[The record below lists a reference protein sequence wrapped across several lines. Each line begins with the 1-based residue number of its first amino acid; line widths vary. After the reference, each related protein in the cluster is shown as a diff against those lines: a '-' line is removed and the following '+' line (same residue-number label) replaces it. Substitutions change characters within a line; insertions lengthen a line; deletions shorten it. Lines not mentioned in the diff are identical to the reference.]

1 MKNWGRIILTVGCA
15 WLFTLP
21 LHAQSFLENALT
33 FSQTPPSGSAR
44 ITALGGASTA
54 LGGDYST
61 SYSNPAGLG
70 MYNRSEFTISPAF
83 NTYSS
88 TASYLGN
95 QDQDSRSVIAVP
107 GISLVIH
114 SPYQNT
120 DNGFLGGSLGISMT
134 RTNDFNSTGFYHGT
148 NTNSS
153 IIDYFIDYA
162 NGNSTNIF
170 EQGGDYYNDPIGL
183 SYHTYLIDPTAP
195 GGPQYTTIVNSPLVP
210 AQSEQI
216 VTKGSNNQWNFSYG
230 ANYKDK
236 LFLGASIGLSSLHYV
251 NRKDYQEYF
260 SNDTLNYLSLGEKVD
275 IRGSG
280 VNATFGVTARP
291 VNYLQVGVA
300 FTTPTFYS
308 IDDNYSAD
316 LAASWNNITYN
327 DFANGP
333 VTLGNEEASTDPGG
347 IISKYNITTPLKFRT
362 GIALISK
369 FGFLTGEVEFMNPAR
384 TKYSSDTPGITFHT
398 DNENIQSAFKPVTN
412 IRVGAEFRRSIFRV
426 RAGYAYT
433 SNALRPQF
441 AEDLSTNNFTG
452 GLGIRTKSFF
462 VDLGVLYGKGSEN
475 YSPYIFTDGTGP
487 VVNFNNASTRFTT
500 TVGFNL

>member
-15 WLFTLP
+15 WLLASP
-21 LHAQSFLENALT
+21 LRAQSFVENALT
-33 FSQTPPSGSAR
+33 FSQSPPSGSAR
-44 ITALGGASTA
+44 IMALGGASTA

-83 NTYSS
+83 NSYSS
-88 TASYLGN
+88 TSNYFGN
-95 QDQDSRSVIAVP
+95 RDQDSRSVFAVP

-114 SPYQNT
+114 APYQNT

-134 RTNDFNSTGFYHGT
+134 RTNDFNSTAYYHGT
-148 NTNSS
+148 SGGS
-153 IIDYFIDYA
+153 IIDYFIDGA
-162 NGNSTNIF
+162 NGNSTDAF
-170 EQGGDYYNDPIGL
+170 EQGGTYYNDPIGL
-183 SYHTYLIDPTAP
+183 SYHTYLINPTSP
-195 GGPQYTTIVNSPLVP
+195 GGPYYVPLDAKGVP
-210 AQSEQI
+210 EQSEEI

-236 LFLGASIGLSSLHYV
+236 LFLGASLGLSSLHYV
-251 NRKDYQEYF
+251 NQKDYLENF
-260 SNDTLNYLSLGEKVD
+260 SDDTLNYVSLNEKVD

-291 VNYLQVGVA
+291 IDYVQVGVSL
-300 FTTPTFYS
+300 TTPTFYS

-316 LAASWNNITYN
+316 LAADWNNITYS
-327 DFANGP
+327 DGSGP
-333 VTLGNEEASTDPGG
+333 VTLGYKEASTDQGG
-347 IISKYNITTPLKFRT
+347 VISKYNITTPLKFRT

-369 FGFLTGEVEFMNPAR
+369 IGFLTGEVEFMNPAH
-384 TKYSSDTPGITFHT
+384 TKYSSDTPGITFHS

-412 IRVGAEFRRSIFRV
+412 VRVGAEYRYDIFRL

-441 AEDLSTNNFTG
+441 GEDLSTRNITG
-452 GLGIRTKSFF
+452 GVGIRTKSFF
-462 VDLGVLYGKGSEN
+462 VDLGVLYGKGTEN
-475 YSPYIFTDGTGP
+475 YSPYISTDGTGP
-487 VVNFNNASTRFTT
+487 VVNFKNNSTRFTT